1 MAYASWT
8 NSSATTWKGDFLP
21 KVDFWQ
27 LSNDPAEKVTALI
40 AGRVLSGGDR
50 LLVVS
55 SQDEQR
61 AEISDALWEASDND
75 FLANGDSNEPH
86 AERQP
91 ILLSAEP
98 EAANGGNHLILAD
111 GQWREDA
118 LKFERAFLLF
128 GDDVID
134 AARAAWR
141 GLDEVEGVERSF
153 FRQENGKWLKVA

>member
-1 MAYASWT
+1 M
-8 NSSATTWKGDFLP
+8 

-27 LSNDPAEKVTALI
+27 LSNDPAEKVATLI

-55 SQDEQR
+55 EHDEHR
-61 AEISDALWEASDND
+61 AKISDALWEASDKD
-75 FLANGDSNEPH
+75 FLANGDASEPH

-91 ILLSAEP
+91 ILLSAAP
-98 EAANGGNHLILAD
+98 DAANGSNHVILAD
-111 GQWREDA
+111 GTWREEA
-118 LKFERAFLLF
+118 LSFDRAFLLF

-141 GLDEVEGVERSF
+141 GLDEADGVERSF
-153 FRQENGKWLKVA
+153 YRQENGKWVKVA